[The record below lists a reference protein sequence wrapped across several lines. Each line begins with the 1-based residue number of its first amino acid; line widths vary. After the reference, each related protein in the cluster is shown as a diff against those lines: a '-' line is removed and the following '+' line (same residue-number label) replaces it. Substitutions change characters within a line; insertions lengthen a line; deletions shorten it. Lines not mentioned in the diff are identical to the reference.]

1 MIYERLPTQD
11 RVLKWHSD
19 KSMKCALCEEINDS
33 HEHLFF
39 HCKYSSKVWGNAKRA
54 SRIVC
59 MDDDWEMILD
69 ELIGLPN
76 RKNIWII
83 VKKIVYAA
91 VVYFLWQERNLRLFQ
106 NVKRK
111 WDVLWKVIEEN
122 VKLKLSS
129 LKVVKSHDVETV
141 FNIWGIEYVKE

>member
-1 MIYERLPTQD
+1 
-11 RVLKWHSD
+11 
-19 KSMKCALCEEINDS
+19 
-33 HEHLFF
+33 
-39 HCKYSSKVWGNAKRA
+39 
-54 SRIVC
+54 
-59 MDDDWEMILD
+59 MDDDWKMILD

-106 NVKRK
+106 NVKRE

-122 VKLKLSS
+122 MKLKLSS

-141 FNIWGIEYVKE
+141 FNIWGIDYVKE